1 MLQTSSTGLG
11 AILPKAVQSCLAPCP
26 RLLYNWGDKLKG
38 LVVGICLARSLV
50 LQDIAQ
56 TSPKNVKTTENK
68 LSDFLKRRRLKLGST
83 SREYAIAA
91 LKRLGR
97 RAVWKHDGKAAIII
111 DPTAHAK
118 PRSRR
123 TKRPMP
129 GKGLVRLHNIES
141 DETILVP
148 GYQEIWIG
156 ILLKDQTVLPLTRAL
171 WSEKGPNCASMNLA
185 ELAEIGEACEIV
197 KEALKLDVIL
207 VADSGFRRKEL
218 LRWLKKDER
227 IDFVIRLEGKLT
239 VLLDEMKWLLEDVAP
254 GWLKRTRI
262 LWRKRSKR
270 PLLSDVASR
279 RVSVT
284 TESRERVSFNV
295 VCLTPTQGHVAPM
308 LLATTLTTESVSD
321 LVRIARLYSWRWG
334 IETFFWKFKNSL
346 RGDSWRV
353 FSSWE
358 AIDHLLAAAH
368 MAYMALV
375 LLDAFV
381 RRGKTRAL
389 ERLRDSM
396 LDVLRTRFAR
406 PPVLTQG
413 RFMRLIAMDFPSP
426 CWAGGRV

>member
-1 MLQTSSTGLG
+1 MQKSSSTSL
-11 AILPKAVQSCLAPCP
+11 AEILPKAVQSCLAPCP
-26 RLLYNWGDKLKG
+26 ELLYNWSVKLKG
-38 LVVGICLARSLV
+38 LVIGICMSRSLV
-50 LQDIAQ
+50 LQSIAQ
-56 TSPKNVKTTENK
+56 TSPTHVKTSENM
-68 LSDFLKRRRLKLGST
+68 LSEYLKQPRLKLGET
-83 SREYAIAA
+83 SRKYAVAV

-97 RAVWKHDGKAAIII
+97 RAVWKHDGKVAIII
-111 DPTAHAK
+111 DPTSHAK

-129 GKGLVRLHNIES
+129 GKGMVRVHNLPAK
-141 DETILVP
+141 DTILVP

-156 ILLKDQTVLPLTRAL
+156 ILLKDRTVLPLTRRL
-171 WSEKGPNCASMNLA
+171 WSEKGPGCSSMNLA

-197 KEALKLDVIL
+197 EEALGMGVIL

-254 GWLKRTRI
+254 NWMKRTRI

-284 TESRERVSFNV
+284 TEAREKVSFNV
-295 VCLTPTQGHVAPM
+295 LCLTPVESPLAPM
-308 LLATTLTTESVSD
+308 LLATTLTTETVSD

-346 RGDSWRV
+346 QGDSWRV
-353 FSSWE
+353 FSCWE

-368 MAYMALV
+368 MAYMTFV

-381 RRGKTRAL
+381 RRGKTRGSQ
-389 ERLRDSM
+389 RLRDWVTG
-396 LDVLRTRFAR
+396 VLRTRFAR
-406 PPVLTQG
+406 PPVMTFG
-413 RFMRLIAMDFPSP
+413 RLMRLAAMDFPSP
-426 CWAGGRV
+426 CLAGGCA